1 MATEMKKAKVK
12 MIKPLY
18 LGMSILDIS
27 KTLMYEF
34 WYGYIRPKYGDKA
47 KLCYTDTDS
56 FVIHTKTEDFFQDIS
71 NDVERYFDTSN
82 YDENDKRPHPVV
94 QNENVPG
101 PFKDELEGKIIT
113 EVLALR
119 AKTYAY
125 LIDGYD
131 DVNDDKIKIINKK
144 AKRKKKCLIKRK
156 LIFKN
161 YKDCLF
167 DNETI
172 LRSQQRFKSY
182 HHKVYIEGVN
192 KIALSSDDDK
202 RLQAFD
208 GIETHTYGITNMM
221 LKVFETKENVLKIQ
235 MINFDDYVSENKTEH
250 NKNWPYVPDHPYR
263 ISIIGGSGS
272 GKTNVLLN
280 LIDSQPDIDKKYLYA
295 KDPYEAK

>member
-1 MATEMKKAKVK
+1 MAIKMKKTLVK

-56 FVIHTKTEDFFQDIS
+56 FFIHTKTEDFVEDIS

-82 YDENDKRPHPVV
+82 YDKNDKRPLPIG
-94 QNENVPG
+94 QNKKVPG
-101 PFKDELEGKIIT
+101 PFKDELEGKIVT

-131 DVNDDKIKIINKK
+131 DVIDDKIKIINKK

-156 LIFKN
+156 AIFKN

-182 HHKVYIEGVN
+182 YHKVYIEGVN

-202 RLQAFD
+202 ILQAFD
-208 GIETHTYGITNMM
+208 GIETYPYGITNVM
-221 LKVFETKENVLKIQ
+221 LKVFEAKENVLKIQ
-235 MINFDDYVSENKTEH
+235 MINFDDYVNENKTEH
-250 NKNWPYVPDHPYR
+250 NKHMFQ
-263 ISIIGGSGS
+263 IIH
-272 GKTNVLLN
+272 T
-280 LIDSQPDIDKKYLYA
+280 KYQ
-295 KDPYEAK
+295 